1 LSIATSKIGL
11 VHTVTPRFPVIEQN
25 IAQLEQ
31 EIQSSFQ
38 GGSVQILID
47 FSEVSHIDSKG
58 LEFLLDSVE
67 EAQKRGGNVKLCN
80 LNQLCKDIL
89 LATRLNNVFEIY
101 AEAKD
106 ATRSYL

>member
-1 LSIATSKIGL
+1 MNIATSKIGS
-11 VHTVTPRFPVIEQN
+11 VHTVAPRFPVIEEN

-38 GGSVQILID
+38 GGSVQILIY

-67 EAQKRGGNVKLCN
+67 EAQKRGGNVKLCS
-80 LNQLCKDIL
+80 LNQLCRDIL
-89 LATRLNNVFEIY
+89 LATRLNNVFVIY
-101 AEAKD
+101 DEVK
-106 ATRSYL
+106 